1 MFNAKSLRCKIQLQV
16 QTFKYWLISEA
27 SVRTIKLVLV
37 MLTLLFVCFLKLWAW
52 QFFVIT
58 VTGSIKCLKHIDV
71 CSRCVPD
78 VTKHM
83 QNTYI
88 PPPSII
94 LTPSERF
101 TNQPASSH
109 LMKKQHME
117 FHYPLEFSPHAN
129 SLGEKVRLLD
139 NWKPQCRHSV
149 TRCRPGW
156 VAMDGKCTR
165 AVCAFAI
172 YTCMCKYIH
181 LYWFHAGEQ
190 SIQFYTLCT
199 SIRFVFL
206 CLTVS
211 LCLLPSPCDRAN
223 VRCWMCTC
231 VHQRV

>member
-27 SVRTIKLVLV
+27 SVWSIKLVLV
-37 MLTLLFVCFLKLWAW
+37 MLTLLFVCFLKLSAW

-58 VTGSIKCLKHIDV
+58 VTGSIKCLKHIDI

-101 TNQPASSH
+101 TNQTASSH
-109 LMKKQHME
+109 LMKKRHME

-165 AVCAFAI
+165 AVCSFAI
-172 YTCMCKYIH
+172 YACMCKCIQSLLISCRRTVHSVLHTLHIH
-181 LYWFHAGEQ
+181 Q
-190 SIQFYTLCT
+190 VCVSV
-199 SIRFVFL
+199 SNS
-206 CLTVS
+206 VS
-211 LCLLPSPCDRAN
+211 LPPS
-223 VRCWMCTC
+223 VSFW
-231 VHQRV
+231 QS

>member
-1 MFNAKSLRCKIQLQV
+1 MIFYGLPKTK
-16 QTFKYWLISEA
+16 TK
-27 SVRTIKLVLV
+27 KL
-37 MLTLLFVCFLKLWAW
+37 
-52 QFFVIT
+52 FFCDNSD
-58 VTGSIKCLKHIDV
+58 SIKCLKHIDI

-94 LTPSERF
+94 LTPSERY
-101 TNQPASSH
+101 TNQPTLSH
-109 LMKKQHME
+109 LMKKRHME

-172 YTCMCKYIH
+172 YTCMCKYI
-181 LYWFHAGEQ
+181 Q
-190 SIQFYTLCT
+190 SLLISCRRTVHSVVQTLHIHQVC
-199 SIRFVFL
+199 
-206 CLTVS
+206 VS
-211 LCLLPSPCDRAN
+211 VPPS
-223 VRCWMCTC
+223 VSFW
-231 VHQRV
+231 QS